1 MKIARRPTVFNG
13 IELRC
18 VLIEIDAI
26 INAGTLAIGACPKGH
41 LKVKVSALLKKL
53 RGDQHTSH
61 PAENEI
67 GRGAERNRRAAL
79 TGIASTVARIVQAG
93 TSLVTIPLT
102 IHYLGNERFGLW
114 MTISSVLAMAAFA
127 DFGLGN
133 GVLNTVA
140 TAYGKD
146 DAKAIRSAISSGM
159 AVLSAIATI
168 ILMTYFFIYRFVSWG
183 DFFRVTSAQAR
194 LEAGPALT
202 VFVVCFVLNIPLD
215 IVQRV
220 QLGMQQGYRNG
231 LWQMCG
237 SIFGLTGVLLGIWL
251 HVSLPV
257 LVMAI
262 AGGPLF
268 ATTLNAMHF
277 FGMSRKDLRPKLSLV
292 SRDVISKIA
301 KLGGL
306 FFVLQLGVAVAFSSD
321 NFVIARTLGAVNVPE
336 YSIPQRLFGFISMI
350 VAMLVGPLWPAYGEA
365 ISRGDMGWVRKTL
378 KGSLLLVFV
387 SVLAATS
394 LLLLLAPKIIRLWV
408 GLTVHPP
415 FILLLGLAVWTVMD
429 CCGNT
434 LAMFLNG
441 ASIMRFQI
449 ILATLFS
456 IVCIGTKIFFTH
468 SYGII
473 GVPWATIVAYG
484 VVIAGPCVFYVPRV
498 LTRLHVTRQTISIA
512 PSSHD
517 IIET

>member
-1 MKIARRPTVFNG
+1 MKAS
-13 IELRC
+13 E
-18 VLIEIDAI
+18 VLKD
-26 INAGTLAIGACPKGH
+26 
-41 LKVKVSALLKKL
+41 L
-53 RGDQHTSH
+53 RGGRKAVHST
-61 PAENEI
+61 ENET

-79 TGIASTVARIVQAG
+79 TGAASTIARVVQAG
-93 TSLVTIPLT
+93 TSLITVPLT
-102 IHYLGNERFGLW
+102 IRYLGNERFGLW

-146 DAKAIRSAISSGM
+146 DVKGIRSAISSGM
-159 AVLSAIATI
+159 AVLAAISTMV
-168 ILMTYFFIYRFVSWG
+168 LVLYFSVYQFVSWG
-183 DFFRVTSAQAR
+183 SFFRVTSTQAQ

-215 IVQRV
+215 VVQRV

-237 SIFGLTGVLLGIWL
+237 SVFGLTGVLIGIWL

-268 ATTLNAMHF
+268 ATSLNAMHF
-277 FGMSRKDLRPKLSLV
+277 FGIFRKDLRPSLSLV

-306 FFVLQLGVAVAFSSD
+306 FFVLQLGVSVAFSAD
-321 NFVIARTLGAVNVPE
+321 NFIIARTLGAVNVPE

-387 SVLAATS
+387 SVLAAAL

-408 GLTVHPP
+408 GATIHPP

-456 IVCIGTKIFFTH
+456 IVCIVTKVFFTH

-484 VVIAGPCVFYVPRV
+484 SVVVVSYAVYVPRAV
-498 LTRLHVTRQTISIA
+498 RQLHAKQQSISIA
-512 PSSHD
+512 PSAHD
-517 IIET
+517 TIEA